1 MIEWLDIYKVIEAMM
16 PLYLALGL
24 GYGSVK
30 WWHKLSAEHCD
41 AINRLNY
48 FFVLPFFTFDFIS
61 QVNPYKMNY
70 LFICGD
76 LIAKAII
83 GFFLTL
89 WANFYSKGNFS
100 WSITTFSFCSLT
112 NALVMGIPVMNAM
125 SPQVGVDLVIQSL
138 AIQFLIWSIII
149 QFMMELKNAKD
160 EIMTCEGAN
169 QDLEGNDN
177 NNASKNTTPSLG
189 SVMTIVWTKLS
200 KNPNFYA
207 CFLGIMW
214 SLVADR
220 WHFVLPN
227 IVKECISIMSKA
239 GSGIGMFTI
248 GVFVAMQQ
256 KIMAGGTGVI
266 VFGLFLRF
274 FIGPAT
280 MTIGSFVVGLHGNVL
295 RASILQAALPP
306 GIASFVL
313 AKEYGVHPE
322 IVSAVVII
330 GILVSLPI
338 MIAYYAVSELTH

>member
-1 MIEWLDIYKVIEAMM
+1 MIGWADIYKVVEAMA
-16 PLYLALGL
+16 PLYVALGL

-30 WWHKLSAEHCD
+30 WWHKFSAEHCD

-61 QVNPYKMNY
+61 QVNPYKMSY

-83 GFFLTL
+83 GFVLTL
-89 WANFYSKGNFS
+89 WANFYRKGNFS
-100 WSITTFSFCSLT
+100 WSITSFSFCSLT
-112 NALVMGIPVMNAM
+112 NALVIGIPVLHAM

-149 QFMMELKNAKD
+149 QFMMELRNAKN
-160 EIMTCEGAN
+160 EMTFDNTN
-169 QDLEGNDN
+169 QDLEGN
-177 NNASKNTTPSLG
+177 NTTSTATKTPTLG
-189 SVMTIVWTKLS
+189 SVMKVVWTKLS

-214 SLVADR
+214 SLVANSTNYNYIS
-220 WHFVLPN
+220 HS
-227 IVKECISIMSKA
+227 KECISIMSKA

-248 GVFVAMQQ
+248 GVFVAMQE
-256 KIMAGGTGVI
+256 KIMAGGTRV
-266 VFGLFLRF
+266 VMFGLLLRF
-274 FIGPAT
+274 VVGPAT
-280 MTIGSFVVGLHGNVL
+280 MTVGSFVVGLHGNVL
-295 RASILQAALPP
+295 RAAILQAALPP
-306 GIASFVL
+306 RIASFVL

-330 GILVSLPI
+330 GILVSLSI
-338 MIAYYAVSELTH
+338 MIAYYAISELTH